1 MVQGLRLGSGL
12 GVHGGDD
19 GEYLHV
25 VRETWQCVCVC
36 VCVCVLKLTLRSLSG
51 SG

>member
-1 MVQGLRLGSGL
+1 MVMVQGLGLALGS

-25 VRETWQCVCVC
+25 VGQTW
-36 VCVCVLKLTLRSLSG
+36 
-51 SG
+51 